1 MGRQQREST
10 PGSSPHR
17 KRQRING
24 DRYVLGSYPASDSLA
39 CALSHPHCACIGT
52 DLNQVYPHKVRPGLA
67 SQL

>member
-39 CALSHPHCACIGT
+39 CVLSHPLCACIGT